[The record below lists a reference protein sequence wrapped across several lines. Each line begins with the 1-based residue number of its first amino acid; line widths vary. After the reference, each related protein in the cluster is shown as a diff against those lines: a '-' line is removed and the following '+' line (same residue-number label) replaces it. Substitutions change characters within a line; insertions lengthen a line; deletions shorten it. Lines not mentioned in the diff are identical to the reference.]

1 MALPTTENM
10 STDLIPEFADKS
22 GDIKHQHQAILSN
35 ANRASGSSMYTFGD
49 NIVQCLIFGPNPLAT
64 SLNLLKKNYFSVFI
78 YPLGKIRNMTK
89 GWFCL

>member
-1 MALPTTENM
+1 MPLDTIENM
-10 STDLIPEFADKS
+10 STDQEPRPVDMSVNMEQ
-22 GDIKHQHQAILSN
+22 QHRAILSN

-78 YPLGKIRNMTK
+78 YPLGKIRNMNK
-89 GWFCL
+89 G